1 MQMKLSFSVIMM
13 IVFFFGPVSDSL
25 SAQKVQFTPEEMAY
39 IKKHPVIK
47 YGIFPKFYPIE
58 TINELG
64 EHIGLTRDYISLIC
78 DATGMR
84 FELVPSTSG
93 NESFKNLKEGKV
105 SLLTSTSASFAEQNG
120 LARSV
125 PVYSTWPVTVT
136 RKATRHVTT
145 PDDIQEGMVSITDY
159 LSLIQW
165 FTEKYPQ
172 VDFTVSSSPEKTID
186 NLIRGN
192 SVAAVVLSPTAFY
205 YMNMVYPDQLKISR
219 PYTEKIPLVMSAN
232 PEDRVLIE
240 IINKVLNSLTPTQH
254 GNLIKKWIV
263 SGDNKP
269 NYTGL
274 SAGIYLALS
283 GFLLLLLILT
293 LCYHWKTRK
302 KLLRQHTQRNLELS
316 VISHEL
322 RTPLIGI
329 LTATEGLLSSP
340 LSLNHKDR
348 LLNIINVTRAMLE
361 NLDLSLDY
369 ARISSGAVRLNP
381 QPHLLSSLCDT
392 SIKLFIEFAETHG
405 TTLQVRY
412 LSDKAFQ
419 PHLVDGVLLSQAIN
433 NVVSNAI
440 KYTSGGLVLMECSQV
455 QVDGKSMFCIEI
467 IDTGT
472 GIPEKALRRLAE
484 PFVQFDED
492 APGPHERPK
501 GSGLGLFVSKQNMQ
515 LLGGHLVLNSK
526 PGVGSRVKLVFPVIP
541 GHLQTEKFLPAH
553 IQLRLNC
560 TDSVPVSELISALEN
575 CHISYH
581 IAECPSTTKPEYDP
595 TLLISFERQKK
606 QWLLYNNNKECI
618 ALNCPLYASDV
629 YSAVVE
635 LCCHRSEAGSC
646 SELGPSVE
654 DICVS
659 PAISRR
665 VLLIDDEPLLLEVQ
679 QELFIGMGYTVD
691 AVCEAQQAYQ
701 CWLQHRHEIIITDC
715 RLDESDGFELVRHLR
730 ILMQNTSSDVL
741 IIGQSAA
748 LRDDDTRLAREVGMD
763 FLLQKPIAGEQ
774 WQQLIQDYFSDKD
787 RNIV

>member
-1 MQMKLSFSVIMM
+1 MQMKLSFSFIMAG
-13 IVFFFGPVSDSL
+13 VFLFGAVSGSL
-25 SAQKVQFTPEEMAY
+25 SAQKIQFTPEEVAY

-64 EHIGLTRDYISLIC
+64 DHIGLTRDYISLIC
-78 DATGMR
+78 EATGMR
-84 FELVPSTSG
+84 FELVPSISG
-93 NESFKNLKEGKV
+93 NESFNNLKEGRV

-172 VDFTVSSSPEKTID
+172 VDYTISSSPEKTIE

-205 YMNMVYPDQLKISR
+205 YMNMVYPDQLKMSR
-219 PYTEKIPLVMSAN
+219 PNTEKIPLVMSAR

-240 IINKVLNSLTPTQH
+240 IINKVLSSLTPTQH
-254 GNLIKKWIV
+254 GDLTGKWIV
-263 SGDNKP
+263 SGENKP
-269 NYTGL
+269 NDKGGGAEIYLSL
-274 SAGIYLALS
+274 SA
-283 GFLLLLLILT
+283 FLLAILILT
-293 LCYHWKTRK
+293 LCFHWKTRK
-302 KLLRQHTQRNLELS
+302 KLLKQNTQRNLELS

-340 LSLNHKDR
+340 VSLNHKDR

-381 QPHLLSSLCDT
+381 QPHFLSSLCDT
-392 SIKLFIEFAETHG
+392 SIKLFVDFAETHG

-412 LSDKAFQ
+412 LSAKAFQ
-419 PHLVDGVLLSQAIN
+419 PHLVDGALLSQAIN

-440 KYTSGGLVLMECSQV
+440 KHTSGGLVLIECSQV
-455 QVDGKSMFCIEI
+455 QVDGKNMFCIEI
-467 IDTGT
+467 VDTGT
-472 GIPEKALRRLAE
+472 GIPEKALRRLTK
-484 PFVQFDED
+484 PFVQNDED
-492 APGPHERPK
+492 APGFNERPK

-526 PGVGSRVKLVFPVIP
+526 PGIGSRVKLVFPVIP
-541 GHLQTEKFLPAH
+541 GHLQTETFLPAH
-553 IQLRLNC
+553 IRLRMDC
-560 TDSVPVSELISALEN
+560 TDLMPVSELTSAFEN
-575 CHISYH
+575 SHISYH
-581 IAECPSTTKPEYDP
+581 IAECPSTTEQEYDH
-595 TLLISFERQKK
+595 TLLISFERQQK
-606 QWLLYNNNKECI
+606 QWLLCNNYGECI
-618 ALNCPLYASDV
+618 ALASPLYASDL

-635 LCCHRSEAGSC
+635 LFCHRSETGSGGDAGS
-646 SELGPSVE
+646 SGE
-654 DICVS
+654 DIRAFR
-659 PAISRR
+659 AISRR

-679 QELFIGMGYTVD
+679 QELFIDMGYVVD
-691 AVCEAQQAYQ
+691 AVTEAQQAYQ
-701 CWLQHRHEIIITDC
+701 RWLQHRHEIIITDC

-730 ILMQNTSSDVL
+730 ILMQNTASDVL

-748 LRDDDTRLAREVGMD
+748 LRDGDTRLAREVGMD
-763 FLLQKPIAGEQ
+763 FLLQKPIAREQ
-774 WQQLIQDYFSDKD
+774 WQQLIQDYFSDKE